1 MISVFAAFMLLDEPF
16 IRTMGFALA
25 VAILLDAFIVRMTL
39 VPATM
44 YLLGNSA
51 WWFPRWL
58 DKILPRLDIEGEA
71 LEDDKEKLLARTEKQ
86 ASDD

>member
-1 MISVFAAFMLLDEPF
+1 MRLS
-16 IRTMGFALA
+16 
-25 VAILLDAFIVRMTL
+25 
-39 VPATM
+39 